1 MYVWSLR
8 LDTRKGLNENPLTV
22 KRTVIYY
29 DILPAILTA
38 LDDKSEEGTIVSAQ
52 ADHSG
57 SRHGT
62 NYENLIGRHF
72 VDSDDEDS
80 DYTVASITGNDV
92 TSTGGEHESWDLDY
106 VLGKLSTHK
115 RRRVR

>member
-1 MYVWSLR
+1 M
-8 LDTRKGLNENPLTV
+8 K
-22 KRTVIYY
+22 
-29 DILPAILTA
+29 ILMRVAH
-38 LDDKSEEGTIVSAQ
+38 

-80 DYTVASITGNDV
+80 DYTVASNIVN
-92 TSTGGEHESWDLDY
+92 
-106 VLGKLSTHK
+106 
-115 RRRVR
+115 